1 MQAET
6 LKQQISAAKGEVDA
20 ELVLKR
26 AKVVNVFTN
35 EIEEADVAI
44 HHGKII
50 GVGEYSGQNEVD
62 LDGKYVCPGLIDG
75 HIHIE
80 SSMLCGPAFEQ
91 AVLPHGTTAVI
102 TDPHEISNVAGT
114 TGLNFMLETTRNLK
128 LSVYFM
134 LPSCVPS
141 TDLDESGAVLEA
153 KELAAYYRSERV
165 LGLAE
170 LMNSYG
176 TVNGDAK
183 ILQKI
188 CDCIA
193 AGKNV
198 DGHAPFLSGK
208 DLNAYITAGVQSD
221 HECSDV
227 NEALE
232 KLRRGQYIM
241 VREGTAAQNMN
252 GSQQIST
259 FRHVLAG
266 TAVFAVHRE
275 TAGHESNHAA
285 RSDLV
290 DSLGEKVV
298 VDRKTQF
305 VVRLV
310 VDFVLTERDIT
321 YGKVVK
327 ISAVGGFKASNRNVG
342 LWI

>member
-1 MQAET
+1 
-6 LKQQISAAKGEVDA
+6 
-20 ELVLKR
+20 
-26 AKVVNVFTN
+26 
-35 EIEEADVAI
+35 
-44 HHGKII
+44 
-50 GVGEYSGQNEVD
+50 
-62 LDGKYVCPGLIDG
+62 
-75 HIHIE
+75 
-80 SSMLCGPAFEQ
+80 MLCGPAFEQ

-198 DGHAPFLSGK
+198 DGHAPS
-208 DLNAYITAGVQSD
+208 
-221 HECSDV
+221 
-227 NEALE
+227 
-232 KLRRGQYIM
+232 
-241 VREGTAAQNMN
+241 
-252 GSQQIST
+252 
-259 FRHVLAG
+259 
-266 TAVFAVHRE
+266 
-275 TAGHESNHAA
+275 
-285 RSDLV
+285 
-290 DSLGEKVV
+290 
-298 VDRKTQF
+298 
-305 VVRLV
+305 
-310 VDFVLTERDIT
+310 
-321 YGKVVK
+321 
-327 ISAVGGFKASNRNVG
+327 
-342 LWI
+342 